1 MNKAVFGKKA
11 KPCSEIL
18 SFMLLNCDKFRQ
30 LYEKFEDETHAGHC
44 YVVLMVNFIPNWS
57 YYQRKRLFFSTQY
70 GSNPLIAG
78 ASVPSI
84 TV

>member
-1 MNKAVFGKKA
+1 MIKAVFGKKA

-18 SFMLLNCDKFRQ
+18 SFMLLNGDKVGQ
-30 LYEKFEDETHAGHC
+30 LYEKFEDETHAGRC

-57 YYQRKRLFFSTQY
+57 YYRRKRLFFSTQY

-78 ASVPSI
+78 AGVPSI